1 MHLPDS
7 PAWKSKQ
14 SKKKKALQ
22 EQQEKYGPTL
32 HRSHSEPA
40 AQHQHS
46 SSGPKGKFS
55 GRKPGA
61 GDKLLPGDDLFAAM
75 VLRQAHLRKRAAGL
89 QHRRFAEP
97 PRLNSKG
104 EIVEVRHEECEARQQ
119 THQECA
125 AEIISELAG
134 AAKARSQSQNLSQD
148 LKLEDRNWSQSMT
161 TQRDMGMRNRNPSQ
175 RESIDAAELVL
186 SPWEALVHR
195 HRRNRKLAEAAAAAG
210 ENTDP
215 GPAAL
220 EQQHSASDSEA
231 SSESMEEPKVQP
243 SVPSWDC
250 PGNSME
256 QPAPP
261 PMPHHWQEFHD
272 RKKEHEKMEKEKELK
287 RERWER
293 ERERRACKQESQDK
307 IKQEYAWQDGQ
318 KKRKRRGQTASQ
330 FSSAPPGETNTSD
343 SEIEPSSSAWRPWRC
358 FFPRRHPGKAKLPGR
373 AGRWGR
379 GWRWGSAKV
388 APECSS
394 KPGDEEPTAQ
404 EGNSAA
410 TVNLPGDNLVSEI
423 DEELD
428 QARGL
433 PQQERKKIF
442 RELQRRIHPD
452 KNLAD
457 QDAAKLAFQYLM
469 DNRTSFLK
477 S

>member
-22 EQQEKYGPTL
+22 EQQEKYVTSKQ
-32 HRSHSEPA
+32 RSHSEPA
-40 AQHQHS
+40 FAETAQRQQQLL
-46 SSGPKGKFS
+46 GTPKGRRS
-55 GRKPGA
+55 NAA
-61 GDKLLPGDDLFAAM
+61 GNQTLPRDDLFAAM

-104 EIVEVRHEECEARQQ
+104 EIVEVRDEDCEARQL

-134 AAKARSQSQNLSQD
+134 AAKGQSHSQILCQD
-148 LKLEDRNWSQSMT
+148 LQFADRSWT
-161 TQRDMGMRNRNPSQ
+161 PTRRDIGSRNRNSSQ
-175 RESIDAAELVL
+175 HSSLDDAELCL
-186 SPWEALVHR
+186 SPWEMLVRR
-195 HRRNRKLAEAAAAAG
+195 HRRHRRRAEAAVAAQ
-210 ENTDP
+210 EETDP

-220 EQQHSASDSEA
+220 EKQHGDSDSEA
-231 SSESMEEPKVQP
+231 SSASMEEPKVQP

-250 PGNSME
+250 PSKE
-256 QPAPP
+256 PPPPP
-261 PMPHHWQEFHD
+261 PMPPHWQEFHD
-272 RKKEHEKMEKEKELK
+272 RKKEHENMEKEKELK
-287 RERWER
+287 QRERRER
-293 ERERRACKQESQDK
+293 ERERRARKQESQDK

-318 KKRKRRGQTASQ
+318 KKRKRRGQATSE
-330 FSSAPPGETNTSD
+330 SSFAPTDTNTSD
-343 SEIEPSSSAWRPWRC
+343 SEIEASSPAWRPWRC
-358 FFPRRHPGKAKLPGR
+358 LFPRRHPGKVKLPGR
-373 AGRWGR
+373 SGRWGR
-379 GWRWGSAKV
+379 GWQWSNAKV
-388 APECSS
+388 APEWTST
-394 KPGDEEPTAQ
+394 PGDEEPDAAQ
-404 EGNSAA
+404 EGARPI
-410 TVNLPGDNLVSEI
+410 VNLLGDNLLLEI

-428 QARGL
+428 RSRGL
-433 PQQERKKIF
+433 SQQERKRIF